1 MAGYRLHCFPESG
14 GCYKAA
20 LMLALCGA
28 DWEPVFIDYFN
39 GETRTAE
46 WRERVSEMGEVPVLE
61 HAGKKLSQSGA
72 ILHYLA
78 DRLGRF
84 GGETEGERY
93 EILRWILFD
102 NHKFT
107 GYFATY
113 RFMRSYVPAPPD
125 PGAVA
130 FLKARVDAAFGVVE
144 KHLARMPFV
153 AGERPTIA
161 DISMMGYMTYPTSE
175 TGYDFAVSHPNM
187 AAWIGRIRKL
197 DGFKSAYD
205 LIPGKRA
212 PVKAWPVS

>member
-1 MAGYRLHCFPESG
+1 MTDYRLHCFPESG

-28 DWEPVFIDYFN
+28 EWRPIFIDYFN
-39 GETRTAE
+39 GETRTPE

-61 HAGKKLSQSGA
+61 HDGKKLTQSGA

-78 DRLGRF
+78 DRFGRF
-84 GGETEGERY
+84 GGKTEDERL

-113 RFMRSYVPAPPD
+113 RFMRSYAPAPPD

-130 FLKARVDAAFGVVE
+130 FLKARADAAFGVVE
-144 KHLARMPFV
+144 KHLERMPFMI
-153 AGERPTIA
+153 GDRPTIA
-161 DISMMGYMTYPTSE
+161 DISMMGYMTYPTEE

-197 DGFKSAYD
+197 DGFKDAYG

-212 PVKAWPVS
+212 PVKSWPV